1 MQAASRS
8 RLEVMPPAFQKQTLD
23 ILFNMKRTNILAIVV
38 IILAIGAIA
47 LIPYN
52 KDKSAK
58 RNLSSVIMEKIKDKR
73 VLVLFYSRAGDNY
86 KVGRVNKGNTA
97 FLAEHISHLTNA
109 DIFEIT
115 SQKNYDIPYTE
126 MLQVVREEWENDE
139 YPAFSKPL
147 HDIDKYDIIFVGGPI
162 WWGTYPRVMFSFFKE
177 HNLDEKI
184 IIPFTTNEG
193 SGLGNT
199 KVDLQRF
206 FPKAMVMDGFSMSG
220 QEARK
225 PEAYETVRQWLDG
238 LDFQD
243 KQLTDNGD
251 IDGVTTATT
260 INSQLTE
267 KGQECEKQI
276 KKVLDIKFQDGRFE
290 KRELIIK
297 GVVDMGLGTLWSA
310 TNLGADFAWETGSHY
325 AWGETKTKQS
335 YVENNYTYYRQVIGN
350 DISKTWHDAAQ
361 QELGGDWRM
370 PTKDEWHE
378 LLFSVEHEWVSI
390 QGHQGYLFTAKNG
403 EHLFFPANGYRYDQ
417 NVGTPD
423 EGYYWTSTS
432 SNIDNAYVTYLP
444 SNSWGISNYGRYIG
458 IGIRPV
464 K

>member
-1 MQAASRS
+1 M
-8 RLEVMPPAFQKQTLD
+8 KQSK
-23 ILFNMKRTNILAIVV
+23 ILTIAIIVF
-38 IILAIGAIA
+38 AIGAIA
-47 LIPYN
+47 LTAYKKMN
-52 KDKSAK
+52 KQEEINS
-58 RNLSSVIMEKIKDKR
+58 SSVVGNIKDKR
-73 VLVLFYSRAGDNY
+73 VLVLFFSRAGDNY
-86 KVGRVNKGNTA
+86 KVGRVKKGNTA
-97 FLAEHISHLTNA
+97 FLAEHISEMAGA

-115 SQKNYDIPYTE
+115 SKKDYDIPYTR

-139 YPAFSKPL
+139 YPAFCESL

-177 HNLDEKI
+177 HNLNEKI

-199 KVDLQRF
+199 KIDLQRL
-206 FPKAMVMDGFSMSG
+206 FPKATVIDGFSMSG

-225 PEAYETVRQWLDG
+225 PEARETVRQWLDS

-243 KQLTDNGD
+243 KQLSNNDN
-251 IDGVTTATT
+251 IDGLTSATT
-260 INSQLTE
+260 INNRLTE

-276 KKVLDIKFQDGRFE
+276 KKVLEIKFQDGRIE
-290 KRELIIK
+290 KRELVVK
-297 GVVDMGLGTLWSA
+297 GVVDMGLGTLWNA
-310 TNLGADFAWETGSHY
+310 TNLGADFAWEIGNHY
-325 AWGETKTKQS
+325 AWGETKPKQS
-335 YVENNYTYYRQVIGN
+335 YMENNYPYYRQVIGD
-350 DISKTWHDAAQ
+350 DISKTWYDAAQ
-361 QELGGDWRM
+361 KELGGDWRI
-370 PTKDEWHE
+370 PTKEEWHK

-403 EHLFFPANGYRYDQ
+403 AYLFLPANGYIYDQ
-417 NVGTPD
+417 NIGTPD
-423 EGYYWTSTS
+423 EGYYWTSTF

-444 SNSWGISNYGRYIG
+444 SNSWGISNYGRHIG